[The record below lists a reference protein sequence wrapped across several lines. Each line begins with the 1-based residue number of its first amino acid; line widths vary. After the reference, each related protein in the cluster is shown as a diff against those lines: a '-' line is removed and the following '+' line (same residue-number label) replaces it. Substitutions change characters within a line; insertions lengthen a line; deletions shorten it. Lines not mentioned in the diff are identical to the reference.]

1 MERFFIVTND
11 GKDIGGRVTAKVKHL
26 LEEQGKTCILCEKD
40 EDKKI
45 VKEKVPAEIDC
56 AIVIGGD
63 GTLIEVAR
71 MLRREIPILGINM
84 GTLGY
89 LTEVEVSGVEQAVC
103 QMLADHYTIENRMM
117 LQAEFEDGSR
127 DIALNDIVVSRK
139 NGLRLIHFDIYV
151 NGSFLNSY
159 EADGVILSTPTG
171 STAYNLSAGGPV
183 VEPTASL
190 IVITPICSHS
200 LNTSSIVLSSEDE
213 IVILIGEGR
222 NGRTEE
228 VYITF
233 DGADMVELKTGQKLT
248 VHKSESI
255 TQLMKLNGLSFLE
268 ILHRKMKEN

>member
-11 GKDIGGRVTAKVKHL
+11 GKDIGGRGTAKVKHL

-139 NGLRLIHFDIYV
+139 NGLRLI
-151 NGSFLNSY
+151 
-159 EADGVILSTPTG
+159 
-171 STAYNLSAGGPV
+171 
-183 VEPTASL
+183 
-190 IVITPICSHS
+190 
-200 LNTSSIVLSSEDE
+200 
-213 IVILIGEGR
+213 
-222 NGRTEE
+222 
-228 VYITF
+228 
-233 DGADMVELKTGQKLT
+233 
-248 VHKSESI
+248 
-255 TQLMKLNGLSFLE
+255 
-268 ILHRKMKEN
+268 